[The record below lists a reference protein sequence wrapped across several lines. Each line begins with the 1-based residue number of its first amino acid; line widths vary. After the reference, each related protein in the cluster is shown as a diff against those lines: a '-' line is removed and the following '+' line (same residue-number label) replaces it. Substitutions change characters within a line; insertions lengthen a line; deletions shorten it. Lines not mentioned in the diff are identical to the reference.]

1 MAERDRSTDAIQL
14 AGIHK
19 SFDGFVAL
27 DAAHFAARWGEV
39 HALLGENGA
48 GKSSLMNIAAGLY
61 APEAGTMRVDGA
73 PVRLHGPRDAAA
85 LGIGMVHQHF
95 KLVRP
100 FTVAENI
107 LLASREAQQRGRYG
121 PKLTAMETAIR
132 ERAEA
137 LGFAMDPRARV
148 GSLSIAEQQRVEI
161 LKVLLAGARI
171 LILDEPTAVLTDA
184 EAERLLRTVQGLARA
199 GTAVVLVTHKMADVK
214 TYADRVTIMRAGR
227 TVQTLDPRESSTA
240 ELVKLTVGET
250 INPPPRNG
258 NAPGEVRLTLR
269 NVKLALH
276 GGLNDRHATGD
287 TARDRDGINLSVRAG
302 EIYGVAGV
310 GGNGQ
315 SELAA
320 AIMGLATGAVH
331 SMTGTI
337 LLDTEGDLSPTALAG
352 RRGAGIAAIPADRYG
367 IGLAG
372 SLSVAENFGIGAA
385 RTGAF
390 GSIWRLRKGTM
401 AAAADAAMRAF
412 NVQGVRTPRHKAALL
427 SGGNA
432 QKLVI
437 AREFSKQPAL
447 VLAHS
452 PSRGLDAR
460 ATIEVHARLLAA
472 RDAGAAVLLISED
485 LDEVLSLSDRIGV
498 MARGHIVREFTHPAD
513 RQAIGRAMVEHA

>member
-1 MAERDRSTDAIQL
+1 MAEHDRSTDAIAL
-14 AGIHK
+14 TGIHK

-27 DAAHFAARWGEV
+27 DSAHFAVRWGEV

-61 APEAGTMRVDGA
+61 APESGMMRVDGA
-73 PVRLHGPRDAAA
+73 PVRLHGPRDAAQ

-107 LLASREAQQRGRYG
+107 LLAKAHERGRYG
-121 PKLTAMETAIR
+121 RKLAAMETAIR

-137 LGFAMDPRARV
+137 LGFAMDPRAEV

-184 EAERLLRTVQGLARA
+184 EAERLLQTVQGLARA

-214 TYADRVTIMRAGR
+214 TYADRVTIMRGGR
-227 TVQTLDPRESSTA
+227 TIQTLDPRESSTA

-250 INPPPRNG
+250 IDPPPRTG
-258 NAPGEVRLTLR
+258 KAPGEVRLTLR

-276 GGLNDRHATGD
+276 GQRDIKPAVHDASDAHA
-287 TARDRDGINLSVRAG
+287 GINIAVRAG

-320 AIMGLATGAVH
+320 AIMGLATGTSHAIA
-331 SMTGTI
+331 GTI
-337 LLDTEGDLSPTALAG
+337 HLDAQGDLITSTQAG
-352 RRGAGIAAIPADRYG
+352 RQGAGIASIPADRYG

-385 RTGAF
+385 QSGAF

-401 AAAADAAMRAF
+401 AAAADAAMRSF
-412 NVQGVRTPRHKAALL
+412 NVQGVRSPRHKAALL

-485 LDEVLSLSDRIGV
+485 LDEILSLADRIGV
-498 MARGHIVREFTHPAD
+498 MARGQIVREFTHPAD
-513 RQAIGRAMVEHA
+513 RQAIGSAMVEHA